1 MPLYLLTAKTPDAI
15 IILSDHM
22 KEEKNMSIIKKAII
36 VMAVLLIMAALTAV
50 YIRVNPKWAPA
61 KLTIETSKRNTV
73 QQCTDPDGMTVET
86 RFVPPEGYGRVSAEQ
101 GSFGEYL
108 RNYPLYPDG
117 TVLPIFN
124 GLTDD
129 SPYTAAVFD
138 ISVGDEGYQQCA
150 DSIIRLYSD
159 YFYENGQY
167 DKIAFQFSNGFE
179 CSYDKWRKGKRV
191 LAFGDY
197 AFEVPA
203 AGSDDSEQQYRNYL
217 KEVMRYAGT
226 ISLQKESQVIPVD
239 EMRIGDFI
247 CNDTHVVMI
256 IDEAVNEKGEKCYL
270 IGQSFIPAACFHVV
284 NNVDGENIT
293 PWFTQEELK
302 KDSFN
307 VGGFPFS
314 RDKDIRRWKDGF

>member
-1 MPLYLLTAKTPDAI
+1 
-15 IILSDHM
+15 
-22 KEEKNMSIIKKAII
+22 MSIIKKAII

-50 YIRVNPKWAPA
+50 YIRVNPKWEPA

-256 IDEAVNEKGEKCYL
+256 IDEAVNEKGENCYL
-270 IGQSFIPAACFHVV
+270 IGQCFIPAACFHVV

-302 KDSFN
+302 KDSFK
-307 VGGFPFS
+307 VCGFPFS
-314 RDKDIRRWKDGF
+314 RDKDIRRWKNGF